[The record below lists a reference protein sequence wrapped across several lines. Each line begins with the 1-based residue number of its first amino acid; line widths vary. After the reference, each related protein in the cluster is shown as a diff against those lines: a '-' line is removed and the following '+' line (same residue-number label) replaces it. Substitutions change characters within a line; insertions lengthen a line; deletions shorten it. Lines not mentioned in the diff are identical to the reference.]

1 MVGDTANNEYLQQVE
16 YSKPANLADLVNI
29 RRQLVKEPVKGVNF
43 YNGEAI
49 RRRRKCILSIDGG
62 GVRGVIPATILEYLE
77 DCLQELDGPS
87 VRLADYFDTIA
98 GTSTGGIIAAMLG
111 TPSKDNRPMFMAKEI
126 TGFYFANAQ
135 KIFPQY
141 FLKSA
146 AGLFGPKY
154 SEKPM
159 ESLLHEY
166 IGDLKMRD
174 TLVPLVIPTFDTKLQ
189 QPVFFTTSE
198 AKTNESKN
206 AFLRDVVRG
215 TTAAPTYLPP
225 KYFQMPTGV
234 EFNLVD
240 GGLAANNPTFLAI
253 VQALKDSEAQDPGLV
268 GTKLLERFEE
278 LLVISLGCGDQTV
291 SYTAKEIAKWGA
303 LGWVVHENGAP
314 IINMLSNASADIVDH
329 TISSLFRLSVCE
341 QNFLRIQTP
350 ELEGSIAE
358 VDNSSLE
365 NLKKLAMVGKGLL
378 ERRVQMVNL
387 ETGTWQD
394 VGNETNQEAIKRM
407 ANWLSQNRKGT
418 SF

>member
-1 MVGDTANNEYLQQVE
+1 MET
-16 YSKPANLADLVNI
+16 S
-29 RRQLVKEPVKGVNF
+29 
-43 YNGEAI
+43 
-49 RRRRKCILSIDGG
+49 RRRKCILSIDGG

-111 TPSKDNRPMFMAKEI
+111 TPGKDNRPMFMAKEI

-240 GGLAANNPTFLAI
+240 GGLAANNPALNCSRYIDNYISFVLAI
-253 VQALKDSEAQDPGLV
+253 VNCYQ
-268 GTKLLERFEE
+268 RFEE

-418 SF
+418 SL